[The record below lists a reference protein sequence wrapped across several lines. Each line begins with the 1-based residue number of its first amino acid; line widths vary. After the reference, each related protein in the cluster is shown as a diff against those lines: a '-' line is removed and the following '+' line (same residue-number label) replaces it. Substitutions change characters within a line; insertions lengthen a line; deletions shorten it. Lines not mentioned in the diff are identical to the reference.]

1 MKPRLIPNIG
11 IAYVVHG
18 STFLREVEAG
28 GEGKKF
34 TVVLSYLVN
43 SRLLEYISDL
53 FKVMQLGNH
62 GLEL

>member
-1 MKPRLIPNIG
+1 MKPWLIPNIG

-34 TVVLSYLVN
+34 TVVLSYIV
-43 SRLLEYISDL
+43 RWRPASD
-53 FKVMQLGNH
+53 M
-62 GLEL
+62 